1 VLPQGGSNELDCK
14 GGEMRGV
21 SWNRISTAA
30 ALLVFLAI
38 AGAPLVGA
46 QQKPAVEDPA
56 VDMQWGVKIPARDGV
71 KLNATVFT
79 PHGQKEPLPVIF
91 TFTPYIGD
99 SYTDRAVYF
108 AKHGYVYALV
118 DVRGRG
124 NSGGEFEPFVNEG
137 RDGYDVV
144 EWLAKQSYCN
154 GKVTMW
160 GGSYAGFD
168 QWTVLKEFPAHLATI
183 VPAAAAHPGV
193 DFPFGYN
200 IFAPYDV
207 QWLTFT
213 SGVTGNGSLFGNSG
227 LWGAKSREMYMAHS
241 AFQDYDKLVGNP
253 LPVFQKWLKHPT
265 PDAYYDAMVPSPE
278 QYKRI
283 SVPILT
289 ITGDYDG
296 DQAGAFSFYKRHMQ
310 FGAPEA
316 KANHYLIIGPWDHA
330 GTRTPRAEIGGLKF
344 GEASVLDLNKLHS
357 EWYNWAM
364 KGGPKPDFLK
374 KRVAYYVVGAEEWK
388 YADNLE
394 SIANAKQTFYLRS
407 AGEAND
413 VFHSGSLAETQSSGT
428 ASDSWKYDPLDTR
441 PAANELDDEPAAYTT
456 QRGMMDLYGNGVIYH
471 AEAFAAPEEISGFPK
486 LTLWLSMDVPDT
498 DLEAA
503 LYEILPDGSAVQLSS
518 SVIRARYRESLRVE
532 KPVPA
537 GKAEKYVFDQ
547 FSFFSRRIGKGSRL
561 RLFINCPNSPS
572 QEKNYNS
579 GGVVAAETGKDA
591 RTAHITLLHDAEHPS
606 ALELPIVK
614 P

>member
-1 VLPQGGSNELDCK
+1 MLRLKCRSLL
-14 GGEMRGV
+14 
-21 SWNRISTAA
+21 TAIGALALTILLGMSMLRAQLRPA
-30 ALLVFLAI
+30 ADE
-38 AGAPLVGA
+38 PT
-46 QQKPAVEDPA
+46 
-56 VDMQWGVKIPARDGV
+56 VDMQWAVKIPARDGV

-79 PHGQKEPLPVIF
+79 PHGQKQPLPVIF

-144 EWLAKQSYCN
+144 EWFGKQPYCN

-168 QWTVLKEFPAHLATI
+168 QWTVLKEFPPHLVTI

-193 DFPFGYN
+193 DFPFQYN
-200 IFAPYDV
+200 IFGPYDL

-213 SGVTGNGSLFGNSG
+213 SGVTGNGSLFGNNGFWSSK
-227 LWGAKSREMYMAHS
+227 AREMYLSHS
-241 AFQDYDKLVGNP
+241 AFQDFDKLAGNP
-253 LPVFQKWLKHPT
+253 STVFQKWMKHPT

-283 SVPILT
+283 GVPILT
-289 ITGDYDG
+289 ITGHYDG
-296 DQAGAFSFYKRHMQ
+296 DQPGAFTFYKRHMKY
-310 FGAPEA
+310 GTAEA
-316 KANHYLIIGPWDHA
+316 KANHYLIVGPWDHA
-330 GTRTPRAEIGGLKF
+330 GTRTPRAEVGGLKF
-344 GEASVLDLNKLHS
+344 GEASVLDLNKLHT

-364 KGGPKPDFLK
+364 KGGTKPAFLK

-388 YADNLE
+388 YADSLE
-394 SIANAKQTFYLRS
+394 SISNTVMKLYLAS
-407 AGEAND
+407 NGNAND
-413 VFHSGSLAETQSSGT
+413 VFRSGALVEEKPGPMGALDTWT
-428 ASDSWKYDPLDTR
+428 YDPLDTR
-441 PAANELDDEPAAYTT
+441 SGAAEPDDEPNSLTS
-456 QRGMMDLYGNGVIYH
+456 QRAVLNLFGQGVVYH
-471 AEAFAAPEEISGFPK
+471 SGPFLEATEISGFPK
-486 LTLWLSMDVPDT
+486 LTVWLQMDVPDT
-498 DLEAA
+498 DLEVD
-503 LYEILPDGSAVQLSS
+503 LYEILPDGG
-518 SVIRARYRESLRVE
+518 SVALTGATMRARYRESPREE

-537 GKAEKYVFDQ
+537 GKTEKYAFDN
-547 FSFFSRRIGKGSRL
+547 FTFFSRRVAKGSRV
-561 RLFINCPNSPS
+561 RLVVRSINSTGA
-572 QEKNYNS
+572 EKNYNS

-591 RTAHITLLHDAEHPS
+591 KTAHVALVHDPQHPS

>member
-1 VLPQGGSNELDCK
+1 MTGVNLRKIVLG
-14 GGEMRGV
+14 
-21 SWNRISTAA
+21 AA
-30 ALLVFLAI
+30 AFLFCMSARITAI
-38 AGAPLVGA
+38 HA
-46 QQKPAVEDPA
+46 QQKPTVEDPT

-79 PHGQKEPLPVIF
+79 PHAQKEPLPVIF

-124 NSGGEFEPFVNEG
+124 NSGGEFEPFVNEAH
-137 RDGYDVV
+137 DGYDVV
-144 EWLAKQSYCN
+144 EWLAKQSYCS

-168 QWTVLKEFPAHLATI
+168 QWTVLKEFPPHLVTI

-193 DFPFGYN
+193 DFPFGYSV
-200 IFAPYDV
+200 FSPYDV
-207 QWLTFT
+207 QWLSFT
-213 SGVTGNGSLFGNSG
+213 SGATSNGSLFGNSSF
-227 LWGAKSREMYMAHS
+227 WGAKSREMYMAHS

-253 LPVFQKWLKHPT
+253 LPVFQKWLKHPA
-265 PDAYYDAMVPSPE
+265 PDEYYDAMVPSPE

-283 SVPILT
+283 SLPILT
-289 ITGDYDG
+289 ITGHYDG
-296 DQAGAFSFYKRHMQ
+296 DQAGAFTFYTRHMKY
-310 FGAPEA
+310 GTAEA
-316 KANHYLIIGPWDHA
+316 KANHYLIVGPWDHA
-330 GTRTPRAEIGGLKF
+330 GTRTPRAEVGGLKF
-344 GEASVLDLNKLHS
+344 GEASVLDLNKLHT

-364 KGGPKPDFLK
+364 KGGPKPEFLK

-394 SIANAKQTFYLRS
+394 SIASVKKTLYLRS
-407 AGEAND
+407 NGEAND
-413 VFHSGSLAETQSSGT
+413 VFHSGSLAETQSAG
-428 ASDSWKYDPLDTR
+428 APGDSWKYDPLDTR
-441 PAANELDDEPAAYTT
+441 PGANELDDEPAPYTT
-456 QRGMMDLYGNGVIYH
+456 QRGMMDLYGNGAVYH
-471 AEAFAAPEEISGFPK
+471 SEAFAEPTEISGFPK
-486 LTLWLSMDVPDT
+486 LTVWLSMDVPDT
-498 DLEAA
+498 DLAA
-503 LYEILPDGSAVQLSS
+503 VLYEILPDGSAVQLTST
-518 SVIRARYRESLRVE
+518 VMRARYRESPRVE
-532 KPVPA
+532 KPVPI
-537 GKAEKYVFDQ
+537 GKAEKYVFDN

-561 RLFINCPNSPS
+561 RLLVDCLNSLGV
-572 QEKNYNS
+572 EKNYNS

-591 RTAHITLLHDAEHPS
+591 RTAHVTLLHDADHPS